1 MFCSDLSNIISEL
14 QIIDKTGPVLAVINV
29 FQGHPSI
36 KNVRANNLKSMFSLT
51 CMNEREIEKNMTNMN
66 VHKTFLSIKDIPTM
80 IIKMNAEYFCQ
91 FHV

>member
-1 MFCSDLSNIISEL
+1 MFCSGLSNIISEL
-14 QIIDKTGPVLAVINV
+14 QIIDKTGPVLAAINV

-36 KNVRANNLKSMFSLT
+36 KNVRANNFKSMLSLT

-66 VHKTFLSIKDIPTM
+66 VHKTFLSIKHIPTM